1 MATAKKLPSGSWR
14 CLVYSHSE
22 PVYLK
27 DGKPALDK
35 NGKQKQKRIYESFTC
50 DDPSKA
56 GKRQAEKEAAAFA
69 ADKSTVSRPKD
80 FTLGEAID
88 KYCELKS
95 NVLSPSTIREYRR
108 MRKNYYGDLA
118 DMKLRKLSSEL
129 VQHWVNK
136 FAVKHSPKTTRNAYG
151 LLSAVM
157 EMYAPGI
164 QLEVT
169 LPQKVKPDLYVPTDN
184 DIRAILDYFSA
195 IDKDMEIAVYMAAFG
210 TMRRSEICALTA
222 TDVSGNLIRI
232 NKAMVDA
239 GKAEWVTKTT
249 KTVSSARTVE
259 MPEYI
264 IKKLPGDGKLVN
276 LNPDQVTRR
285 FERALTRLNVPH
297 FRFHDLRH
305 YAASV
310 MHAIGVPDQYIMA
323 RGGWSSD
330 GTLKRIYR
338 GTMEDYN
345 TIFTGKIIEH
355 FETMQHELQHDKKK
369 AL

>member
-50 DDPSKA
+50 DDPSPS
-56 GKRQAEKEAAAFA
+56 GKRQAEKAAAAFA

-88 KYCELKS
+88 KYCELKC

-108 MRKNYYGDLA
+108 MRKNYYGDIGEI
-118 DMKLRKLSSEL
+118 KLRKLTSEL
-129 VQHWVNK
+129 VQCWVNK
-136 FAVKHSPKTTRNAYG
+136 FAAGHSPKTTRNAYG

-164 QLEVT
+164 HIDVT
-169 LPQKVKPDLYVPTDN
+169 LPQKVKPDLYVPTDS
-184 DIRAILDYFSA
+184 DIRLILDYFASE
-195 IDKDMEIAVYMAAFG
+195 DKDMEIAVYMAAFG
-210 TMRRSEICALTA
+210 TMRRSEICALTSA
-222 TDVSGNLIRI
+222 DVSGNLIRV
-232 NKAMVDA
+232 NKATVDA
-239 GKAEWVTKTT
+239 GNTEWVTKTT
-249 KTVSSARTVE
+249 KTVSSARTVQ

-264 IKKLPGDGKLVN
+264 IKKLPKEGKLVD

-285 FERALTRLNVPH
+285 FERALTRLKVPH

-345 TIFTGKIIEH
+345 TIFTEKIIDH
-355 FETMQHELQHDKKK
+355 FETMQHKVQHENKK